1 MVPEICLLKSQDKLF
16 LVAMDTKYQGNTFK
30 MPLVSICTIEILL
43 ICLIV
48 NEQIETF
55 RWILEI
61 FLE

>member
-1 MVPEICLLKSQDKLF
+1 
-16 LVAMDTKYQGNTFK
+16 MDTKYQENTFK

-55 RWILEI
+55 RWILQI